1 VASEHVTDNELM
13 ELEANSKQSWCKVKK
28 LTSKLESTWSILR
41 LWYNMETQFE
51 TARKH
56 HSWMSRK
63 LLDQST
69 TDGWGTRVVAACETR
84 SPDLYL

>member
-1 VASEHVTDNELM
+1 MASEHVTDNELM
-13 ELEANSKQSWCKVKK
+13 ELDANSKQSWCKVKK
-28 LTSKLESTWSILR
+28 PTSKLESTWSILR

-56 HSWMSRK
+56 HSWMLRQ

-84 SPDLYL
+84 WPDLYL